1 MLFQDC
7 FQIPKNVFGKIFGFW
22 EEKSRFG
29 EHFGESVKYITKVE
43 GVMMRKKNYKGR
55 CEKRT
60 LSKCK
65 EVCRTYDRI
74 QFAYADYIQ
83 QNECIA
89 EIQCNVSLDGEE
101 YTTDFVCVKTDQ
113 ELMVRECISRRLLT
127 KPMTVKLLDQS
138 REYWL
143 RRGVS
148 DWGIVI
154 DEE

>member
-1 MLFQDC
+1 
-7 FQIPKNVFGKIFGFW
+7 
-22 EEKSRFG
+22 
-29 EHFGESVKYITKVE
+29 
-43 GVMMRKKNYKGR
+43 MRKKNYKGR

-74 QFAYADYIQ
+74 QFAYADYLQ